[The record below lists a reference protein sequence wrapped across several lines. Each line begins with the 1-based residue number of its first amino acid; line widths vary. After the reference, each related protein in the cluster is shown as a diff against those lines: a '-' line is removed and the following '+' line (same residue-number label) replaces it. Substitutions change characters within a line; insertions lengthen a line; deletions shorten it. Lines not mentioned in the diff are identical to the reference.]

1 MKNFIKKLLNNI
13 FIRIFFFIIIV
24 YYLLNNLDKNEI
36 INNFKLI
43 NFKLIFLIIII
54 QIFNPL
60 LYSLKWYILV
70 KKYCKKNFIHL
81 NNKLSFGLIIQE
93 IFQSS
98 QVMDIYKFIYLEKIK
113 TIEKI
118 KLIINEKFIT
128 ITLRIIFLFLFF
140 TLLNVFIFKIY
151 SQINILIFFL
161 AILIILILYS
171 LGKRFLLIK
180 KYFVKYFSNVSFDR
194 KKVIFIEIIRNI
206 IIFITYFII
215 LCNFFDFEKSL
226 LLSFIGPIVELVVKI
241 FQHLPTFGYR
251 ELIFFTIG
259 QITFFD
265 ESILL
270 IVSITI
276 SFMLLITNTINYIL
290 NVLVYKKLNFFKNV

>member
-1 MKNFIKKLLNNI
+1 MKNFIKKLLKNI

-151 SQINILIFFL
+151 SQINILIFF
-161 AILIILILYS
+161 
-171 LGKRFLLIK
+171 
-180 KYFVKYFSNVSFDR
+180 FSNINYFNSLLSR
-194 KKVIFIEIIRNI
+194 KKIFIN
-206 IIFITYFII
+206 
-215 LCNFFDFEKSL
+215 
-226 LLSFIGPIVELVVKI
+226 
-241 FQHLPTFGYR
+241 
-251 ELIFFTIG
+251 
-259 QITFFD
+259 
-265 ESILL
+265 
-270 IVSITI
+270 
-276 SFMLLITNTINYIL
+276 
-290 NVLVYKKLNFFKNV
+290 KKVFC